1 MSGSKLKAIFP
12 SHVVNAAAGRRALGD
27 FEQLSIRRSQYVALI
42 FLVLGFANLVAVL
55 ASGSQ
60 LTSSTFVPVVFLGAG
75 FLITFLNR
83 RGIAIRFSPFIAVC
97 IFGFMNIGLNL
108 LSILQMGTAM
118 TDASIAFAAIFLFYP
133 FYQPLLAFLLIA
145 FIENNIIMMRLDIDP
160 VNMLTA
166 NIPLIIAGT
175 IMVII
180 SIMTERMTK
189 DLIRRHAEAEEAKR
203 RSESIVDELKLS
215 IGTLNQFKK
224 QLQDIIEV
232 TNETAEAIS
241 DRFRALISGVREQT
255 DSIHRMLSTI
265 QNANGILAV
274 MSAESNLMT
283 GSSSDAVGITRNGM
297 STIKTA
303 TESMANLQ
311 NVIESM
317 NESMEDLN
325 NQNRQ
330 IGEIIATIADISNQT
345 HLLALNA
352 AIEAA
357 RAGEHGRGFAVVS
370 SEIRK
375 LAEHAGTSA
384 EQIGEI
390 LKKLQ
395 LHTEQLSERFTEVNQ
410 TLLNGNSSVLRSEEA
425 LARISDIA
433 AQTLDRA
440 RQVDSFSQQVKSSS
454 EEIVSELNGI
464 AMITERTNESAE
476 QIMDGVAEQRNQI
489 EQVRANYNRLDELIR
504 DLERIVTSNQVL
516 SA

>member
-1 MSGSKLKAIFP
+1 MSGSKLKGFFP
-12 SHVVNAAAGRRALGD
+12 SHVASAAASRKALGD
-27 FEQLSIRRSQYVALI
+27 FERLSIRRSQYVALI
-42 FLVLGFANLVAVL
+42 FLILGFANLVAIL
-55 ASGSQ
+55 ASGNQ
-60 LTSSTFVPVVFLGAG
+60 LASSAFVPVVFLGAG

-83 RGIAIRFSPFIAVC
+83 RGIAVRFSPFIAVL
-97 IFGFMNIGLNL
+97 IFAFMNIGLNL
-108 LSILQMGTAM
+108 LSIVQTGTAM
-118 TDASIAFAAIFLFYP
+118 TDASIAFAAIFLFFP
-133 FYQPLLAFLLIA
+133 FYQPLLVFLIIA
-145 FIENNIIMMRLDIDP
+145 FIENNVIMMRLDLDP
-160 VNMLTA
+160 VSMLTA

-189 DLIRRHAEAEEAKR
+189 DLIRRHAEADEAKR
-203 RSESIVDELKLS
+203 RSESIVDELKQS
-215 IGTLNQFKK
+215 IGTLIQFKT

-232 TNETAEAIS
+232 TNETAETIS
-241 DRFRALISGVREQT
+241 GRFHTLNAGVREQS
-255 DSIHRMLSTI
+255 DSIHRMLSTL

-274 MSAESNLMT
+274 MSSESNLMT
-283 GSSSDAVGITRNGM
+283 GNSSDAVDITQSGM

-303 TESMANLQ
+303 TESMAELHY
-311 NVIESM
+311 VIEGM
-317 NESMEDLN
+317 NESMEELKR
-325 NQNRQ
+325 QNRQ

-370 SEIRK
+370 TEIRK

-390 LKKLQ
+390 LKNLQ
-395 LHTEQLSERFTEVNQ
+395 LNTEQLSDRFTEVNQ
-410 TLLNGNSSVLRSEEA
+410 TLLHGNTSVLRSEEA

-440 RQVDSFSQQVKSSS
+440 KQVDSFSQQVKSSS
-454 EEIVSELNGI
+454 DEIMTELNGI

-504 DLERIVTSNQVL
+504 DLERIVTSSQLL